1 MTGLFEGQVYIDDH
15 ADEETI
21 MQVQSIDNMFNF
33 TFEKTADEIVAAAK
47 KKTGEIRNKIE
58 ERGVRIQKMRMEHKV
73 TDAVLIDIQ
82 NQMRAQ
88 AKRGVESMTY
98 TSNTQTSAGSVQEEV
113 TIGAGVINFLLTEQ
127 DHMDGEKAQVERL
140 DTIVRNLR
148 DVTAYT
154 AGGTPYVVKPKLG
167 YAELKYLGF

>member
-1 MTGLFEGQVYIDDH
+1 
-15 ADEETI
+15 
-21 MQVQSIDNMFNF
+21 MQVQRIDNMFNF
-33 TFEKTADEIVAAAK
+33 TFEKTSDEIIAAAK
-47 KKTGEIRNKIE
+47 RKAVDVRSKIE
-58 ERGVRIQKMRMEHKV
+58 ERGVRIKKMREEHKV

-88 AKRGVESMTY
+88 AKRGEQDRMSY
-98 TSNTQTSAGSVQEEV
+98 TSNAQTSAGGVQEEV

-148 DVTAYT
+148 DVTGYT
-154 AGGTPYVVKPKLG
+154 ANGTSYVVKPKLS
-167 YAELKYLGF
+167 YDELKYLGF

>member
-1 MTGLFEGQVYIDDH
+1 V
-15 ADEETI
+15 
-21 MQVQSIDNMFNF
+21 QVQRIDNMFNF
-33 TFEKTADEIVAAAK
+33 TFEKTADEIVTAAK
-47 KKTGEIRNKIE
+47 KKAVDVRNKIE
-58 ERGVRIQKMRMEHKV
+58 ERGVRIQKMRAEHKV
-73 TDAVLIDIQ
+73 TDAVLIDVQ

-88 AKRGVESMTY
+88 QKRGEQDRMSY
-98 TSNTQTSAGSVQEEV
+98 TSNAQTSAGGVQEEV

-140 DTIVRNLR
+140 ETIIRNLR

-167 YAELKYLGF
+167 YEELKYLGF